1 MARMNDADLIKL
13 GADFSER
20 AYGRRTDALPSG
32 WTPLRTIDAASGYQA
47 KVYVNRTTR
56 EVFYAN
62 TGTNDQK
69 DAKGWTDA
77 VFGPKSTQFN
87 DMLFQSSRIS
97 SEIKSG
103 GILDIKDY
111 TVYTTGHSWGE
122 LMGQAQTYTFG
133 WTGVGFD
140 GPGARLVVSD
150 ARFSTVLSG
159 LNITAARGTDFIT
172 VDTTGLGFLG
182 GGTIGLLGSDIP
194 GVSRFNV
201 TLPGSLESG
210 AFNSFTAA
218 VGLVAGGLPGLAIG
232 GLSGKIYTGVAL
244 HDMSGI
250 NQAIQAG
257 RFVPAS
263 GVSSGDWWLT
273 ESSSGVYF
281 NNNRYR
287 YDKPEA
293 GIYIDWNADGA
304 QWQYPDGTG
313 GTIKIQQYADD
324 FAVWTRLN
332 ALGTSIE
339 KLHLDPTTGTITQ
352 IQSAPRNLQK
362 ISQLGTG
369 NLIGEIDMAVTP
381 AAFTADPLSGFL
393 NLIRDNLSSEDQPL
407 LSASE
412 IRALTGTQGAGEIF
426 GGTRLL
432 EFSGS
437 VLGDYWNDTSGSS
450 FTGDYHDYFTPV
462 DYSLLPAGSRTSL
475 GLVPTFSLGGN
486 SGGLIGNEYTAL
498 GNDTF
503 TSFQPASWAYD
514 PIGWNNAN
522 SAPLSTSASL
532 SSADYRLISSV
543 NDGFGNFNYAWNIA
557 GAGDSSTVFYF
568 GSGGGG
574 NLFFPVVLDLDGD
587 GVELVGKEDSRAYF
601 DVKGDGFRRNIG
613 WIGADDGFLAIDK
626 NGDGR
631 IDRADE
637 LSFALW
643 TANPDDSDLEALK
656 SVFDSN
662 RDNVFNASDAQFGQ
676 FRVWQDRN
684 GDGITDVGELKTLA
698 ERGIT
703 SINLAAAETDWASG
717 GNHITGFTTYR
728 KTDGSNGWA
737 ADVGL
742 GHEADGWKTSVEGN
756 LVRVTQSGGLV
767 YGMTASGALNLDLG
781 VKGLNGAFGGTGAD
795 TLSAGS
801 VAAALLNGGD
811 GNDALTGGAGDDWLS
826 GGKGSDK
833 LFGGAGDDTLLIDAE
848 DAQANINGGD
858 GFDIAV
864 VTGTAGVKL
873 DLFHTRMEAAIGGD
887 GNDRFYTTGTARA
900 VLAGQGGDD
909 ILKSGAGHDVLQGG
923 TGNDILHG
931 GLGTDTAIYTGNQ
944 ADYELVANANGSLT
958 VRDIDVA
965 NGDDGS
971 DTLYGIQSIRFA
983 DGDIV
988 INPSNTGAGEFRVNT
1003 TTVRDQFFPT
1013 VAALADGGY
1022 VVAWM
1027 DDTAIATD
1035 ANIYA
1040 QRYGADGNAVG
1051 AEFRV
1056 NTYTISQ
1063 QEIPS
1068 VAGLTDGGFVVVWRS
1083 NGQDGSGRGIFG
1095 QRYAAGGAA
1104 AGAEFRVNTY
1114 TGDQQDDPTVISL
1127 SDGGFLVTWQS
1138 NLQDGSGYGVFAQR
1152 YAANGIKT
1160 GAEFRVNTTTASHQ
1174 NNPEVTLLT
1183 DGGYVVTW
1191 SSGATPA
1198 TSNIYAQRYASNGG
1212 KVAGEIKVNTTTY
1225 GVESSVTAL
1234 ADGGYVVAWL
1244 AITGSS
1250 RWDVFAQRYTAS
1262 GTAVGGELMLSTT
1275 STGSSSSVYN
1285 SLQVAP
1291 VVTALI
1297 DGSYVATWTVYSA
1310 TGADIYLRRA
1320 VDGNAIGDVIRVNTT
1335 TTDNQSTPAV
1345 TAMPDGGFMVTWT
1358 SVGAGVNEEV
1368 FAQRYDADGRPWT
1381 AKQTFTGTSRNDHI
1395 NVAASVVD
1403 TTLLGLEG
1411 DDNLTGGSGADIL
1424 QGGAGNDLLDGGA
1437 GADTLTGGTGDDIYR
1452 VNHIGDVIGETA
1464 NAGSDT
1470 VHASINWSLGA
1481 SLENLTL
1488 TGAGAFNG
1496 TGNTLHNVLIGN
1508 ASANTLNGDAGNDTL
1523 IGGKGGDILL
1533 GGGGN
1538 DSYVFNRGD
1547 GADGIRDEQ
1556 YQTSWVSSLKSRRRT
1571 ITEQIDAGADTL
1583 RLGAGINLTDID
1595 LLTSGAD
1602 LLVKLRQNGVA
1613 TSDQITLKNQADSRS
1628 RIEYI
1633 EFADGGRHALAN
1645 WKIGTAGSD
1654 SRFGGAGNDWLT
1666 GNTGNDT
1673 LTGGT
1678 GNDTYFFNRG
1688 DGIDTLVENDAT
1700 LGNADVLLFGGGINY
1715 DQLWFG
1721 KSGNDLDIS
1730 IIGGNDKTTVKDWYA
1745 GNQTHIERIQTADG
1759 MALLDSQVAAL
1770 VQAMAAFAPPA
1781 AGQTTLPS
1789 NYHDALAPMLATNW
1803 QASA

>member
-1 MARMNDADLIKL
+1 MPNQLDYSALIAKKPGLAYADSALKPYSHYKDPLTTVAGVTGGNSRKWGDASEAVQISAINTLISVSSQFGLNTRETALVLAIART
-13 GADFSER
+13 E
-20 AYGRRTDALPSG
+20 SG
-32 WTPLRTIDAASGYQA
+32 FNPDAASNESASGLGQFIDSTGASYGLTASNRWNIYDQSVSLVRHVHDNQLLA
-47 KVYVNRTTR
+47 QRRGQGEEYIYKYHHDGPTRDYGGLELSLDRVMPLADKFELLLLRSSGGTPPPPSSGANTLVDVTIFSRLVSSIGDIYNAGKGVINEATQDIKGSVAWLQNEYSKLVGNFIQDATLINSSNVISNPTRTTIMGSNGH
-56 EVFYAN
+56 VIINHNSSTLQIVN
-62 TGTNDQK
+62 TGN
-69 DAKGWTDA
+69 
-77 VFGPKSTQFN
+77 
-87 DMLFQSSRIS
+87 
-97 SEIKSG
+97 
-103 GILDIKDY
+103 DY
-111 TVYTTGHSWGE
+111 TVRSGDTLGAIASANHISVAQLLLLNPEISNPNSIQVGQIIRLPHIEETANPSGTVVFESFLESSNVLDLSTGS
-122 LMGQAQTYTFG
+122 
-133 WTGVGFD
+133 
-140 GPGARLVVSD
+140 
-150 ARFSTVLSG
+150 
-159 LNITAARGTDFIT
+159 
-172 VDTTGLGFLG
+172 
-182 GGTIGLLGSDIP
+182 LLGKSH
-194 GVSRFNV
+194 
-201 TLPGSLESG
+201 TKL
-210 AFNSFTAA
+210 
-218 VGLVAGGLPGLAIG
+218 GLDFL
-232 GLSGKIYTGVAL
+232 T
-244 HDMSGI
+244 
-250 NQAIQAG
+250 
-257 RFVPAS
+257 VP
-263 GVSSGDWWLT
+263 T
-273 ESSSGVYF
+273 
-281 NNNRYR
+281 
-287 YDKPEA
+287 
-293 GIYIDWNADGA
+293 
-304 QWQYPDGTG
+304 
-313 GTIKIQQYADD
+313 
-324 FAVWTRLN
+324 
-332 ALGTSIE
+332 
-339 KLHLDPTTGTITQ
+339 
-352 IQSAPRNLQK
+352 
-362 ISQLGTG
+362 
-369 NLIGEIDMAVTP
+369 
-381 AAFTADPLSGFL
+381 TADPLSGFL

-437 VLGDYWNDTSGSS
+437 ALGDYWNDTSGSS
-450 FTGDYHDYFTPV
+450 FTGDYHDYFKPV
-462 DYSLLPAGSRTSL
+462 DYSLLPAGSLTSL

-486 SGGLIGNEYTAL
+486 SGGLIGTEYTAL

-532 SSADYRLISSV
+532 SAADYRLISSV
-543 NDGFGNFNYAWNIA
+543 NDGFGNFNYEWNIPRA
-557 GAGDSSTVFYF
+557 GNSSTVFYF
-568 GSGGGG
+568 GSGSGG
-574 NLFFPVVLDLDGD
+574 NLFFPVALDLDGD

-601 DVKGDGFRRNIG
+601 DVRGDGFRRNIG

-631 IDRADE
+631 IDLADE

-656 SVFDSN
+656 SVFDST
-662 RDNVFNASDAQFGQ
+662 RDNIFNASDAQFGQ

-742 GHEADGWKTSVEGN
+742 GHETDGWKTSVEGS

-767 YGMTASGALNLDLG
+767 YGLTASGALNLDLG

-801 VAAALLNGGD
+801 IVAALLNGGD
-811 GNDALTGGAGDDWLS
+811 GNDVLTGGAGDDWLS
-826 GGKGSDK
+826 GGMGSDK
-833 LFGGAGDDTLLIDAE
+833 LVGGSGDDTLLIDAE
-848 DAQANINGGD
+848 DSQANIHGGE

-864 VTGTAGVKL
+864 VTGTAGVTL
-873 DLFHTRMEAAIGGD
+873 DLFHTRLEAAIGGN

-909 ILKSGAGHDVLQGG
+909 FLKSGAGHDVLQGG
-923 TGNDILHG
+923 TGNDILYG

-944 ADYELVANANGSLT
+944 QDYELVAHANGSLT
-958 VRDIDVA
+958 VRDIHIA
-965 NGDDGS
+965 NGNDGS
-971 DTLYGIQSIRFA
+971 DTLHGIQTIRFA
-983 DGDIV
+983 DGDIGV
-988 INPSNTGAGEFRVNT
+988 SPSNTGAGEFRVNT
-1003 TTVRDQFFPT
+1003 TTVRDQFFPS

-1027 DDTAIATD
+1027 DDTAVATD

-1040 QRYGADGNAVG
+1040 QRYGADGNAAG
-1051 AEFRV
+1051 TEFRV

-1095 QRYAAGGAA
+1095 QRYTAGGSAV
-1104 AGAEFRVNTY
+1104 GAEFQANTY
-1114 TGDQQDDPTVISL
+1114 TSDQQDDPTVISL

-1152 YAANGIKT
+1152 YAASGVKA
-1160 GAEFRVNTTTASHQ
+1160 GVEFRVNTTLASHQ
-1174 NNPEVTLLT
+1174 NNPEATLLT

-1198 TSNIYAQRYASNGG
+1198 TSNIYAQRYAPNGT
-1212 KVAGEIKVNTTTY
+1212 KVAGEIKVNTTTF
-1225 GVESSVTAL
+1225 GAESSVTAL

-1262 GTAVGGELMLSTT
+1262 GTAVGGELMLSTS
-1275 STGSSSSVYN
+1275 STGSSSSGYN

-1335 TTDNQSTPAV
+1335 TIDNQSTPTVA
-1345 TAMPDGGFMVTWT
+1345 AMPDGGFMVAWT
-1358 SVGAGVNEEV
+1358 SVGAGANEEV

-1395 NVAASVVD
+1395 NVSASAVD
-1403 TTLLGLEG
+1403 ATLIGLEG
-1411 DDNLTGGSGADIL
+1411 DDNLVGGSGADNL
-1424 QGGAGNDLLDGGA
+1424 QGGAGNDLLDGGT
-1437 GADTLTGGTGDDIYR
+1437 GADTLNGGSGDDTYR
-1452 VNHIGDVIGETA
+1452 VNHIGDVIGEGA
-1464 NAGSDT
+1464 NAGLDT
-1470 VHASINWSLGA
+1470 VHASINWRLGE
-1481 SLENLTL
+1481 SVENLTL
-1488 TGAGAFNG
+1488 TGTDALNG
-1496 TGNTLHNVLIGN
+1496 TGNALNNVLIGN
-1508 ASANTLNGDAGNDTL
+1508 ASANTLSGDAGNDTL
-1523 IGGKGGDILL
+1523 IGGKGGDLLL

-1547 GADGIRDEQ
+1547 GADAISDMAYGYTRLAF
-1556 YQTSWVSSLKSRRRT
+1556 VRVFR
-1571 ITEQIDAGADTL
+1571 QIDAGTDTL
-1583 RLGAGINLTDID
+1583 RFGAGINLTDVD
-1595 LLTSGAD
+1595 LLTSGAVLD
-1602 LLVKLRQNGVA
+1602 IKLRQNGFIS
-1613 TSDQITLKNQADSRS
+1613 TDRISLLNQTNIFS
-1628 RIEYI
+1628 RIEFI
-1633 EFADGGRHALAN
+1633 EFTDGGRHAL
-1645 WKIGTAGSD
+1645 S
-1654 SRFGGAGNDWLT
+1654 SSVGNDWLT
-1666 GNTGNDT
+1666 GNTGNDS
-1673 LTGGT
+1673 LSGGA

-1688 DGIDTLVENDAT
+1688 DGIDTLMENDAT
-1700 LGNADVLLFGGGINY
+1700 LGNTDVLLLGGGIDY

-1721 KSGNDLDIS
+1721 RIGNDLDIDL
-1730 IIGGNDKTTVKDWYA
+1730 IGTSDKVTVKDWYA
-1745 GNQTHIERIQTADG
+1745 GSQTHIERIQTAAG
-1759 MALLDSQVAAL
+1759 MALLDSQVDAL

-1789 NYHDALAPMLATNW
+1789 NYHDALAPVLAASW